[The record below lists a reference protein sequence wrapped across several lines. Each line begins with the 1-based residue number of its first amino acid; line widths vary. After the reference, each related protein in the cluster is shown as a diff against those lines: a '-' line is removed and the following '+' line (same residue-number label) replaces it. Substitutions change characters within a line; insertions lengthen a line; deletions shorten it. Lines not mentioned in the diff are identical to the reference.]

1 MGFYPDISQFFGCS
15 SVFLKSFCL
24 FCIQKL
30 NIMNHLHTYEDVRG
44 KLTLLRSGLDV
55 PFDVKRIYWIYDVPS
70 EQNRGRHANHIT
82 WQYLVAVKGSLRV
95 TIEDRDGRRDYCLQS
110 PDEGLL
116 VPPMTWN
123 ELYDFSEGAV
133 LLVLASHDYEPETYI
148 NSLDEFRKLIAE
160 K

>member
-1 MGFYPDISQFFGCS
+1 
-15 SVFLKSFCL
+15 
-24 FCIQKL
+24 
-30 NIMNHLHTYEDVRG
+30 MNHLHTYEDVRG

-70 EQNRGRHANHIT
+70 EQYRGCHANHIT

-116 VPPMTWN
+116 VPP
-123 ELYDFSEGAV
+123 V

>member
-1 MGFYPDISQFFGCS
+1 
-15 SVFLKSFCL
+15 
-24 FCIQKL
+24 
-30 NIMNHLHTYEDVRG
+30 MNHLHTYEDVRG

-70 EQNRGRHANHIT
+70 EQYRGCHANHIT